1 MDMNAIPTAELT
13 GRIVVVTGAAG
24 HLGTP
29 IAHAIVRAGGTA
41 VLVGRRREALDA
53 LATSI
58 GRGCEVEVADAS
70 RADEIAD
77 LSARI
82 TARHPA
88 VHGLVNNAYA
98 GKVGDIDAIGEA
110 DFLEATRINMSGP
123 FLLLKGLLP
132 SLERAGASAGA
143 SVVNVCSMYAHVSPD
158 HRIYGT
164 TGANNPV
171 HYGASKSGLLQMTRY
186 LACRLGPL
194 GIRCNS
200 VSPGPFPRPAAPGD
214 AAGEAFRAQLASKVP
229 MGRIGRAEEV
239 AGPVAF
245 LLSPAASFVNGADLA
260 VDGGWT
266 AW

>member
-1 MDMNAIPTAELT
+1 MTAIPTVDLS
-13 GRIVVVTGAAG
+13 GRTVVITGAAG

-29 IAHAIVRAGGTA
+29 IAHAVARAGATA
-41 VLVGRRREALDA
+41 VLVGRRKEALEA
-53 LATSI
+53 LASSI
-58 GRGCEVEVADAS
+58 GGRCEVEVADAS
-70 RADEIAD
+70 
-77 LSARI
+77 SAAEVEALAARVA
-82 TARHPA
+82 ARHPA
-88 VHGLVNNAYA
+88 VHGVVNNAYA
-98 GKVGDIDAIGEA
+98 GKVGDLGAIGEA

-123 FLLLKGLLP
+123 FLLVRALLP
-132 SLERAGASAGA
+132 ALERAGASGGA

-158 HRIYGT
+158 HRIYGA

-171 HYGASKSGLLQMTRY
+171 HYGATKSGLLQMTRY

-200 VSPGPFPRPAAPGD
+200 VSPGPFPRPAAPDD
-214 AAGEAFRAQLASKVP
+214 AAGEAFRAQLAAKVP
-229 MGRIGRAEEV
+229 MGRIGRPEEV